1 MTLAISSKFHQQ
13 LLAWANDA
21 GEDECCG
28 LIFGYNNVVEGIELT
43 KNISDDRRFRFE
55 IDPARLI
62 AAQKAARAARE
73 FVLGYFH
80 SHPVGRALPSATD
93 TAMAN
98 MDGRIWVIIGG
109 TDVTAWKMTASGKF
123 QQQEVEV
130 ITCSA

>member
-1 MTLAISSKFHQQ
+1 M
-13 LLAWANDA
+13 D
-21 GEDECCG
+21 
-28 LIFGYNNVVEGIELT
+28 VVEGIELT
-43 KNISDDRRFRFE
+43 KNISDDRRLRFE

-62 AAQKAARAARE
+62 AAEKADRAGRE
-73 FVLGYFH
+73 FLLGYFH
-80 SHPVGRALPSATD
+80 SHPDRRALPSATD